1 MAMEFKVGD
10 LVAAEKWTING
21 NIDSLGMIVDR
32 STSSWKIEWYGF
44 DVENTWYTRD
54 DIRAFRANYMRLK
67 KKLDL

>member
-1 MAMEFKVGD
+1 MNYKLGD
-10 LVAAEKWTING
+10 LVAAQAWTING

-54 DIRAFRANYMRLK
+54 DINTFRDNYMRLK
-67 KKLDL
+67 KKLNI

>member
-10 LVAAEKWTING
+10 LVAAEKWTLNG

-32 STSSWKIEWYGF
+32 STSSWKIEWYNF

-54 DIRAFRANYMRLK
+54 DIRAFRDNYMRLK
-67 KKLDL
+67 KKLNL

>member
-32 STSSWKIEWYGF
+32 STSSWKIEWYNF

-54 DIRAFRANYMRLK
+54 DIRAFRDNYMRLK